1 MSDYQISVGRYARL
15 TSLPNGVYV
24 LVIYG
29 ENVKSSVAT
38 PIGGNRTELLNLT
51 ERVSPL
57 NSSERTG
64 LIEYLVRHGVPE

>member
-15 TSLPNGVYV
+15 TSLPNGVYA

-38 PIGGNRTELLNLT
+38 PVGGNRAELLGLT
-51 ERVSPL
+51 EKHSPL
-57 NSSERTG
+57 SSGERSG
-64 LIEYLVRHGVPE
+64 LADYLMQRGVPE